1 MDQTVVNWILAAFS
15 GVLGFL
21 LRAIWQA
28 VTDLQNSDKEIT
40 EKITAI
46 EVLVAG
52 NYIKRDEFDRAIQRI
67 FGKLDHIDAKI
78 DGKRD
83 RDYTTR

>member
-1 MDQTVVNWILAAFS
+1 MDQTIVNWLLAAFS

-52 NYIKRDEFDRAIQRI
+52 NYIKRDEFDRSIQRI
-67 FGKLDHIDAKI
+67 FEKLDHIDAKI

-83 RDYTTR
+83 RDYPTR

>member
-1 MDQTVVNWILAAFS
+1 MDQAIVNWLLAGLS

-28 VTDLQNSDKEIT
+28 VRDLQESDKEIT

-52 NYIKRDEFDRAIQRI
+52 NYIKREEFDKAIDRL
-67 FGKLDHIDAKI
+67 FEKLDVIDRKLDNKADK
-78 DGKRD
+78 
-83 RDYTTR
+83 

>member
-15 GVLGFL
+15 GILGFL

-28 VTDLQNSDKEIT
+28 VTDLQNSDKQIA

-52 NYIKRDEFDRAIQRI
+52 NYIKRDEFDRSIQRI
-67 FGKLDHIDAKI
+67 FEKLDHIDEKI

-83 RDYTTR
+83 RNYPVK